1 MAYIIPLFFFI
12 FETDEPK
19 YWYWEVT
26 VIVKKMLLTGACT
39 IITPG
44 SSLQITI
51 ALLIVLLNLL
61 LVLKLG
67 PFVDAADDWLAFLTS
82 FQMLLTLLGGLLL
95 MTDDPTSKTYPTE
108 TMGTMLVAINLFGF
122 VALLASLITLHP
134 KIRKCLNRTGEETES
149 SNTNSSKVV
158 PSLISETDKNAV
170 AAWEAPPD
178 GKIVSDEAEQDIK
191 K

>member
-1 MAYIIPLFFFI
+1 
-12 FETDEPK
+12 
-19 YWYWEVT
+19 
-26 VIVKKMLLTGACT
+26 MLLTGACT

-122 VALLASLITLHP
+122 VALLASLIALHP

-149 SNTNSSKVV
+149 SNTSKVV
-158 PSLISETDKNAV
+158 PVLISETDKNAV

-178 GKIVSDEAEQDIK
+178 VEILSDEAEKNIK

>member
-1 MAYIIPLFFFI
+1 
-12 FETDEPK
+12 
-19 YWYWEVT
+19 
-26 VIVKKMLLTGACT
+26 MLLTGACT

-122 VALLASLITLHP
+122 VALLASLIALHP

-158 PSLISETDKNAV
+158 PVLISETDKNAV
-170 AAWEAPPD
+170 AD
-178 GKIVSDEAEQDIK
+178 LGKLLQMLKYYQTKLKTEKNIK

>member
-1 MAYIIPLFFFI
+1 
-12 FETDEPK
+12 
-19 YWYWEVT
+19 
-26 VIVKKMLLTGACT
+26 MLLTGACT

-122 VALLASLITLHP
+122 VALLASLIALHP
-134 KIRKCLNRTGEETES
+134 KIRKCLNKVGEETES
-149 SNTNSSKVV
+149 SHTNSSNGEMTKVTPILSNKEGV
-158 PSLISETDKNAV
+158 GGEMRKSN
-170 AAWEAPPD
+170 
-178 GKIVSDEAEQDIK
+178 AEQAWD
-191 K
+191 

>member
-1 MAYIIPLFFFI
+1 MLFFYFI

-122 VALLASLITLHP
+122 VALLASLIALHP

-149 SNTNSSKVV
+149 SSKVV
-158 PSLISETDKNAV
+158 PVLISETDKNAV

-178 GKIVSDEAEQDIK
+178 VEILSDEAEKNIK

>member
-1 MAYIIPLFFFI
+1 LFLYFFYL
-12 FETDEPK
+12 TDEPK

-122 VALLASLITLHP
+122 VALLASLIALHP
-134 KIRKCLNRTGEETES
+134 KIRKCLNKAGEETES
-149 SNTNSSKVV
+149 SNINSSKVV
-158 PSLISETDKNAV
+158 PILLSTTEKRAV
-170 AAWEAPPD
+170 AAWEVPRD
-178 GKIVSDEAEQDIK
+178 GEIVSDKAEQDIK
-191 K
+191 E